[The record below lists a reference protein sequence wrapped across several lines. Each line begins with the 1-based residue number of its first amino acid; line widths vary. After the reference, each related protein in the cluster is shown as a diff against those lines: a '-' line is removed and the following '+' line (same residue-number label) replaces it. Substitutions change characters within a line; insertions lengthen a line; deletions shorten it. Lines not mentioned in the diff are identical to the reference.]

1 MMMNPRVTLSRR
13 SACFGLLAASLT
25 LAACGSSKKPP
36 LPGDRIAV
44 LKSAGALEADPA
56 LSTVA
61 VELPRPELYAD
72 WAQAGSFPD
81 HARHHLALGENVALA
96 WQTSIGSGSQ
106 RRRVLQAAP
115 IVADGRVY
123 TIDTEGMVTALA
135 ISNGQQIW
143 RAPTIPD
150 DEDDVTVSG
159 ALAFADGKLYI
170 GTAAAEIVVMDA
182 ASGKELWRKPLPAPV
197 RVAPTIV
204 GGRVFVIGLDNQMV
218 ALSTDDG
225 KRLWSHSGISETAGL
240 LGGGAAAVSGDY
252 VVVPYS
258 SGELFALRLENGRLL
273 WADNLSGLRQS
284 NAVAGLANI
293 RGNPVIDRGIV
304 FAASHAGRLGAIELR
319 SGDRIWDRELSV
331 AEDVWVAGEYL
342 FVVTTTGE
350 VVCLTRTDGRMRWV
364 RALPRFADEKNQ
376 EDPIRWAG
384 PVLAGD
390 RLLLVNSL
398 GKIAAVSP
406 YTGEFL
412 GDTSLPG
419 AAAMAP
425 IVAGNSLYV
434 LTEDGRLAAY
444 R

>member
-1 MMMNPRVTLSRR
+1 
-13 SACFGLLAASLT
+13 
-25 LAACGSSKKPP
+25 
-36 LPGDRIAV
+36 
-44 LKSAGALEADPA
+44 
-56 LSTVA
+56 
-61 VELPRPELYAD
+61 
-72 WAQAGSFPD
+72 
-81 HARHHLALGENVALA
+81 
-96 WQTSIGSGSQ
+96 
-106 RRRVLQAAP
+106 
-115 IVADGRVY
+115 
-123 TIDTEGMVTALA
+123 
-135 ISNGQQIW
+135 
-143 RAPTIPD
+143 
-150 DEDDVTVSG
+150 
-159 ALAFADGKLYI
+159 
-170 GTAAAEIVVMDA
+170 
-182 ASGKELWRKPLPAPV
+182 
-197 RVAPTIV
+197 
-204 GGRVFVIGLDNQMV
+204 
-218 ALSTDDG
+218 
-225 KRLWSHSGISETAGL
+225 
-240 LGGGAAAVSGDY
+240 
-252 VVVPYS
+252 
-258 SGELFALRLENGRLL
+258 
-273 WADNLSGLRQS
+273 
-284 NAVAGLANI
+284 
-293 RGNPVIDRGIV
+293 V

-342 FVVTTTGE
+342 FVVTTNGE
-350 VVCLTRTDGRMRWV
+350 VICLTRTDGRIRWV

>member
-1 MMMNPRVTLSRR
+1 MSMSRLTLSRR
-13 SACFGLLAASLT
+13 AACFGLLASTLT
-25 LAACGSSKKPP
+25 LAACGGSKKPP
-36 LPGDRIAV
+36 LPGERISV

-56 LSTVA
+56 LDAVT

-81 HARHHLALGENVALA
+81 HARHHLALGDQVGLA

-106 RRRVLQAAP
+106 RRRVLQTQP

-123 TIDTEGMVTALA
+123 TIDTEGMVSALA
-135 ISNGQQIW
+135 VSTGQQIW
-143 RAPTIPD
+143 RAPTLPE
-150 DEDDVTVSG
+150 DEDDVSVSG
-159 ALAFADGKLYI
+159 GLAFADGKLYI
-170 GTAAAEIVVMDA
+170 ASAAAELVVLEA

-197 RVAPTIV
+197 RAPPTVAN
-204 GGRVFVIGLDNQMV
+204 GRVFVIGVDNQTV
-218 ALSTDDG
+218 VLAADDG
-225 KRLWSHSGISETAGL
+225 KRLWTHTGISETAGL

-258 SGELFALRLENGRLL
+258 SGELFALRYENGRLL

-319 SGDRIWDRELSV
+319 SGERIWDRELSI

-342 FVVTTTGE
+342 FAVTLSGE
-350 VVCLTRTDGRMRWV
+350 VVCLTRADGRLRWV
-364 RALPRFADEKNQ
+364 LALPRFADEKDQ
-376 EDPIRWAG
+376 EDPIRWSG

-390 RLLLVNSL
+390 RLLLVNNL

-406 YTGEFL
+406 YTGALL
-412 GDTSLPG
+412 GDTDLPG
-419 AAAMAP
+419 SAALAP